1 MNANHV
7 GSLLPNSFGNFEI
20 AAKVTVDVGTTGN
33 AVATMPIIGG
43 TSYIV
48 RRITVANANKSLA
61 TANVTILTSND
72 GNASNAVSGAVT
84 LGNVTSTTTYQDLD
98 LASGAATT
106 VYSAAALYVKVGTA
120 LSGGTCDISVYGDVI
135 TL

>member
-7 GSLLPNSFGNFEI
+7 GSLLPNNFGNFEI
-20 AAKVTVDVGTTGN
+20 ATKVVIDVGTTGN
-33 AVATMPIIGG
+33 AVALLPIIGG

-72 GNASNAVSGAVT
+72 GNASNAVSGDVT
-84 LGNVTSTTTYQDLD
+84 LGNVTSTTTYQDLT
-98 LASGAATT
+98 LASGTATNI
-106 VYSAAALYVKVGTA
+106 YSAAALYVKVGTA
-120 LSGGTCDISVYGDVI
+120 VSGGTCDISVYGDVT